1 MKGSKPFLQLLLG
14 ILVCAI
20 LSGCAAKAPQNGPG
34 ALNIAQF
41 ALAQG
46 VPGISYRQLLIASGG
61 VQPYTWSITSG
72 SLPPGLNLTSDGI
85 ISGTPTTTGTS
96 NFTIKV
102 VDSQS
107 PVQAFTTQNFSIMI
121 NPVLSLASMTLPNGI
136 VGNSYLTT
144 VEASN
149 GVAPYAYTLA
159 FGSLPPCAPN
169 PPCTNGTMTLT
180 SDMPPMGGGPNT
192 GSIRTPND
200 GMTLSTLSDAGV
212 YNFTI
217 QATDSLGE
225 VATATFSITVTGRLQ
240 GPYAFTLNGY
250 NQGQPFY
257 TVGSF
262 IADGNGNITSG
273 VLDQATASGVNTN
286 VTFTGTYNLP
296 VGSTTG
302 TITITSML
310 LGTSNYSIAVSTTG
324 DSELIET
331 DTNIY
336 GSGLVKKQS
345 TTTLPLSASA
355 YAFGLFGSDSGGN
368 GYAGAGAFLVNS
380 NLVTGGEE
388 DTNDNGTASGQLAI
402 TGGTLVNPDGM
413 TGRGTFTL
421 TVGGTTYNYV
431 YYTTSL
437 MTNELV
443 AVETDTGGPFTL
455 VDILPQISGNPN
467 GFLPSALACQGP
479 GACSVMTVN
488 GVTGSGMSAVSQAA
502 VGTAT
507 FDGMGHITRS
517 GIDTLPGF
525 FMDQS
530 AGGTLS
536 QLNYCAADASTP
548 CTYSVDSMGRV
559 AVVLFDSQ
567 GNQVPNPPVWYLVTK
582 NQGFVVG
589 TDPAVTSGKFAPQSG
604 APFSLPSL
612 LGSYLGGTITP
623 TTSSVTN
630 ELDVAGT
637 PPPGGTWAV
646 KYDSNGPGGFL
657 MDQMFSGPY
666 AFDPTYGAAFGRFAV
681 CGSDH
686 TYCDTFMYDP
696 NHPPVAILY
705 IAGSGSPGAT
715 GSKAG
720 LIGLNVGKYDGSA
733 DPNPRL
739 TSLGR

>member
-14 ILVCAI
+14 ILVSAI

-85 ISGTPTTTGTS
+85 ISGTPTMTGTS

-180 SDMPPMGGGPNT
+180 SDMPPMGGGANT
-192 GSIRTPND
+192 GSIRTPNN

-273 VLDQATASGVNTN
+273 VLDQASASGVNTN

-302 TITITSML
+302 TITITSA

-331 DTNIY
+331 DMNVY

-368 GYAGAGAFLVNS
+368 GYAGAGVFAVDS
-380 NLVTGGEE
+380 NLNVTGGEE

-402 TGGTLVNPDGM
+402 TGGALVNPDGT

-443 AVETDTGGPFTL
+443 AVETDSGGPMTL

-530 AGGTLS
+530 VGGTVT
-536 QLNYCAADASTP
+536 STP
-548 CTYSVDSMGRV
+548 SCSANVCYNGTYNVDTMGRV
-559 AVVLFDSQ
+559 TTTLTDLG

-589 TDPAVTSGKFAPQSG
+589 TDAAVTSGKFVPQSG

-637 PPPGGTWAV
+637 PPPGGMWAV
-646 KYDSNGPGGFL
+646 KYDTNGPGGPS
-657 MDQMFSGPY
+657 QMQQTFMGPY
-666 AFDPTYGAAFGRFAV
+666 MFDSTYGTAFGRFTVATT
-681 CGSDH
+681 GGL
-686 TYCDTFMYDP
+686 
-696 NHPPVAILY
+696 PVDILY
-705 IAGSGSPGAT
+705 VAGSGAPGAT